1 MATEFENTIRSR
13 RLSQI
18 FWVTEIA
25 LFAIFLLQLFEGYYF
40 EAGIIIAVA
49 LITFISLYFIKKQQ
63 FEIGGNILVAILTL
77 AMLLFMW
84 QKEGIRDEA
93 LLVYPAIVIFS
104 IFIGS
109 RRLSLFL
116 FAVIIVNVV
125 LIGYLNHS
133 GILQNSVASNS
144 LKAVIL
150 IVIFI
155 TVISYSIWLVITD
168 MKNAYLDLAKENKRY
183 RESQKQVDRLIN
195 YDLLTGVSNRKHAK
209 ERFLQSLGRQQRSG
223 KKLCLMFIDLDDFK
237 TINDTLGHH
246 AGDEYL
252 KHIASCLT
260 KSLRDIDTVCRL
272 GGDEFLV
279 LAENIESRENVAG
292 LASKISSIIKQ
303 PAIVGNNQIST
314 TSSIGVAVVP
324 DDGCDF
330 ETLCRRADIALYK
343 VKDSGKDNFC
353 FFDQKMAEKVNDSLT
368 LISDL
373 QSAIG
378 QKQLQLLFQPQFDLS
393 TGAVIGAE
401 ALIRWHHPSRGIIP
415 PAKFIPLAERSGL
428 IGDIGSWIINKAC
441 ATCAEWIHEKQE
453 NQDFVMSVN
462 ISPIQVKRE
471 NLAELVLSRLEKFNL
486 KGQNLELELP
496 EPLFLDESME
506 VKNELAKL
514 KNSGVRLSIDD
525 FGSGFSNLCDIMN
538 FDISRIKIDRTF
550 LRNISENKPN
560 RAIIHAIIKM
570 ADSLAIGTV
579 AEGVEDAST
588 VEMLKSY
595 GCKAAQ
601 GYHWTRPLNA
611 EQFRE
616 FRKKHG

>member
-18 FWVTEIA
+18 FWASEAA
-25 LFAIFLLQLFEGYYF
+25 LCAIFLLQFFQGYYR
-40 EAGIIIAVA
+40 EAGIIVAVA
-49 LITFISLYFIKKQQ
+49 LLTSISLFFIKKQHY
-63 FEIGGNILVAILTL
+63 ETGGNILVIILTL
-77 AMLLFMW
+77 AMLFFMW

-116 FAVIIVNVV
+116 FMVVIVNVV

-133 GILQNSVASNS
+133 GILQNDIAANN

-155 TVISYSIWLVITD
+155 TVISYSIWLVTTD
-168 MKNAYLDLAKENKRY
+168 MKNAYLDLAKENKRF
-183 RESQKQVDRLIN
+183 RESQQHVDRLIN

-246 AGDEYL
+246 VGDEYL
-252 KHIASCLT
+252 KHVARCLT
-260 KSLRDIDTVCRL
+260 DSLRDIDTVCRL

-279 LAENIESRENVAG
+279 LAENIRNREDVAG
-292 LASKISSIIKQ
+292 LAGKISSVIKR
-303 PAIVGNNQIST
+303 PAIIGNNQIST

-353 FFDQKMAEKVNDSLT
+353 FFDQKMAEKVNDSLA

-373 QSAIG
+373 HSAIS
-378 QKQLQLLFQPQFDLS
+378 QKQLQLLFQPQFDLA
-393 TGAVIGAE
+393 TGKLTGAE
-401 ALIRWHHPSRGIIP
+401 ALIRWHHPSRGVIQ
-415 PAKFIPLAERSGL
+415 PAQFIPLAERSGL
-428 IGDIGSWIINKAC
+428 IGDIGSWIINQAC
-441 ATCAEWIHEKQE
+441 ATCADWIHGEHE
-453 NQDFVMSVN
+453 SGDFVMSVN

-471 NLAELVLSRLEKFNL
+471 NLAELVINRLEKFDL
-486 KGQNLELELP
+486 KGHNLELELP
-496 EPLFLDESME
+496 EPLFLDESTE
-506 VKNELAKL
+506 VKNELSKL
-514 KNSGVRLSIDD
+514 KASGVRLSIDD

-538 FDISRIKIDRTF
+538 FDIARIKIDRGF

-560 RAIIHAIIKM
+560 RAIVHAIIKM
-570 ADSLAIGTV
+570 ADSLAICTV

-588 VEMLKSY
+588 VEILKSY
-595 GCKAAQ
+595 GCNAAQ
-601 GYHWTRPLNA
+601 GYYWTRPLSA
-611 EQFRE
+611 DQFRE
-616 FRKKHG
+616 YRKKNS